1 MIVKDRQAL
10 INQLTRKKQELE
22 NRIEYRNQYNARNII
37 ATGLI
42 KGFKA
47 ADIALPFLAS
57 AVIVGSTPQVKKNP
71 PFHQDLIT
79 RQASIET
86 TDTSNGIHA
95 YHLSY
100 TKRLSKN
107 ELKYSTGWVINDE
120 GRYERTEEEY
130 ELNPFNDLP
139 DTEIV
144 LSMTKDELDN
154 TFSKTIP
161 KHIEKNILSPEDY
174 LYQTDGIIMTNSIT
188 SKDLTTLSLETAEEN
203 FDNSLK
209 VIGTWGTLGIL
220 LYFAKKKATKN
231 GINNMLTK
239 WEPNVRFLSKKELRD
254 MKKRLELE
262 KQNLELIKYKTT
274 SMDPCRL
281 RKEQKNEKH
290 RLHSNQ
296 KKR

>member
-10 INQLTRKKQELE
+10 IDQLARKEQELE
-22 NRIEYRNQYNARNII
+22 NRIEYRNLYNARNII
-37 ATGLI
+37 ATRLI

-47 ADIALPFLAS
+47 ADIALPFLMS
-57 AVIVGSTPQVKKNP
+57 ALIIGSTPPIKKNP
-71 PFHQDLIT
+71 PFQQDMIT

-86 TDTSNGIHA
+86 TDTSNGIHT

-100 TKRLSKN
+100 KKEFSKN
-107 ELKYSTGWVINDE
+107 ELKYSTGWTINDK
-120 GRYERTEEEY
+120 GRYERMEVKY
-130 ELNPFNDLP
+130 DFNSLDNLNDA
-139 DTEIV
+139 EKI
-144 LSMTKDELDN
+144 LSMTKEELDN
-154 TFSKTIP
+154 TFSKTLP
-161 KHIEKNILSPEDY
+161 KHIEKDILSPEDY
-174 LYQTDGIIMTNSIT
+174 LYQTDGIILTYST
-188 SKDLTTLSLETAEEN
+188 TRKDLTTLNLETKEED

-281 RKEQKNEKH
+281 RKVQKNEK
-290 RLHSNQ
+290 RKLHSN
-296 KKR
+296 